1 MFDLLNVF
9 DAKWKLQLWRIKF
22 GGAYVLARTRYRYIA
37 LNLLYLTEH
46 SFTHP
51 WVSKVTMEFLP
62 ISPKYS
68 DKYSIPIAA
77 PIALTVWHK
86 NRRALVMSGYFL
98 RKCWFIRQL
107 QGARGINIPNDLDW
121 QICFVSACQVLA
133 RSGKLKE
140 VRLAHA
146 NTLFPYLELPP
157 HVGDADKIEYR
168 KRIQKCLYT
177 TTRQLNDSALFLR
190 VGGRFGGQKRERST
204 SLAQE
209 PLQQHR
215 LQVSYCSLID
225 HLKTLGLTKL
235 KLGK

>member
-1 MFDLLNVF
+1 MSFY
-9 DAKWKLQLWRIKF
+9 AKWKLQLWRIKF
-22 GGAYVLARTRYRYIA
+22 AGAYVLARIHYRYIA

-68 DKYSIPIAA
+68 DKYSIPLDA

-98 RKCWFIRQL
+98 RKCWFIKQL
-107 QGARGINIPNDLDW
+107 QGARGINIPSDLDW

-140 VRLAHA
+140 VRLARA
-146 NTLFPYLELPP
+146 NALFPYLELPP

-168 KRIQKCLYT
+168 KRIQKRMLVHYDET
-177 TTRQLNDSALFLR
+177 AQRLGFIPK
-190 VGGRFGGQKRERST
+190 GRWSVWRPE
-204 SLAQE
+204 A
-209 PLQQHR
+209 
-215 LQVSYCSLID
+215 
-225 HLKTLGLTKL
+225 
-235 KLGK
+235 